1 MELILEQGKNI
12 YHKLEC
18 QVICPEE
25 QDTAEVLNVPE
36 TYNTR
41 DAPVMRDGK
50 DYNPC
55 RVCCQHNV
63 DDARGN
69 A

>member
-1 MELILEQGKNI
+1 MELILEPGKNI

-18 QVICPEE
+18 QVICLE
-25 QDTAEVLNVPE
+25 DTAEVVNVPE

-41 DAPVMRDGK
+41 DALVMRDGK

-63 DDARGN
+63 DDVRRN